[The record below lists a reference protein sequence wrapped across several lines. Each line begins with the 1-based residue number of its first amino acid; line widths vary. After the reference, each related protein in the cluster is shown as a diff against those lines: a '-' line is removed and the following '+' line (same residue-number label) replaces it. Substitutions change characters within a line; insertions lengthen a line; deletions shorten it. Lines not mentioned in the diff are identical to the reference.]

1 MVIRIISAIVI
12 FYCCAG
18 AEDSIVVSSTS
29 ANSNGS
35 LAVTVP
41 GDLKPQLEAQGK
53 EIEKI
58 KTAQKKLEEL
68 GKSNLELQAALK
80 ALNTLVENHRNMLAS
95 TDKGLDK
102 INLSLETVKE
112 EFAALNKK
120 SENDS
125 FILDSLKVLSDS
137 CKVKLEI
144 SQDDIKVKSDEI
156 KALKEVLS
164 ILKANIDS
172 NIADTIE
179 LKRVINEI
187 KARESGWQTE
197 GIISWEYL
205 GVVTSGVA
213 VLALVLAIVK

>member
-29 ANSNGS
+29 ATSNGS

-53 EIEKI
+53 EIEKL
-58 KTAQKKLEEL
+58 KAAQKKLDEL

-80 ALNTLVENHRNMLAS
+80 ALNTVVENHRNMLAS

-187 KARESGWQTE
+187 KARESGRQTE